1 MTGNPRF
8 AARVHL
14 PACRAYRQCAAGPAG
29 EIAARVESTFT
40 RVPASRESAPAHVIL
55 ARIHEQL
62 RPVCPGTQ
70 KS

>member
-14 PACRAYRQCAAGPAG
+14 PACRADRQCAAGPAG

-40 RVPASRESAPAHVIL
+40 RVPASRESAPAHVTL
-55 ARIHEQL
+55 ASIHEQL